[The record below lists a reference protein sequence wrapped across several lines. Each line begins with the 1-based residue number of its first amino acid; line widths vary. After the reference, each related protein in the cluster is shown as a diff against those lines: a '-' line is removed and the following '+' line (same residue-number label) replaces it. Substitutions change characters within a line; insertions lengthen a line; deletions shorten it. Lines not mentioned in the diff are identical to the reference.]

1 MAIFWYNRQK
11 ENKIKFNKT
20 ELNKYILKSLL
31 NNQKFKLVFKVYFWK
46 KFLKNFSRFNSI
58 SFFRHYCIITKH
70 ARSVFKKFKLVRHQ
84 CKSWSSKGYL
94 TGMRKSSF

>member
-31 NNQKFKLVFKVYFWK
+31 N
-46 KFLKNFSRFNSI
+46 FSKFNSI